1 MSDDLRW
8 QRARLSRR
16 SLLTGLVMT
25 AGVGVLA
32 ACSGGGASTPAAPAK
47 PAETKP
53 AETKPAESKPAEAAK
68 PAAPAAAP
76 AAQPAA
82 TTAPAAKTSGSATTV
97 VWFAGRDTTGYT
109 PKQVEAFNKANKSV
123 QIDYQE
129 QGANTTDL
137 HDKFVTVAGAKDAS
151 VDIVS
156 MDVPYVPEFA
166 AAGWTIPVDDVLP
179 KDEQAKFFQ
188 GTLHGATYE
197 GKLFG
202 VPWYNNGP
210 GLYYRKDLFEAKG
223 LKPPKTY
230 DELLNAAKML
240 QTADVAGFAMQLPQS
255 EGGIINWIE
264 YLWGY
269 GGNLVDDKLNVV
281 VDQGTAGVDGM
292 QKILDFVYKDKILP
306 EAALQFKLGAD
317 VMNLFR
323 GGNVAMIR
331 LWFSNAGDL
340 YKPDSAIK
348 QEQWDVAPL
357 PSKDGAKPGPGC
369 LGDWNLGVSKF
380 SKKPK
385 EALEAIKILTDQDN
399 QRMRFLEGG
408 FLPARPAVFD
418 DPEIQKKYPYAKA
431 AQASFD
437 NLNPRPVTPFWPQMS
452 SDAIQPAFGQAM
464 AQQIKPDQAIKQM
477 ADKMREIM
485 KKG

>member
-1 MSDDLRW
+1 MSEVLTR
-8 QRARLSRR
+8 RLSRR
-16 SLLTGLVMT
+16 AVLRAGLLVGLVVPGT
-25 AGVGVLA
+25 SLLA
-32 ACSGGGASTPAAPAK
+32 ACSGGSSTPAAPAK

-53 AETKPAESKPAEAAK
+53 ADAAK
-68 PAAPAAAP
+68 PAAPAAAG
-76 AAQPAA
+76 AA
-82 TTAPAAKTSGSATTV
+82 TSAPAQQGTGTATTV

-109 PKQVEAFNKANKSV
+109 PKQVEAFNKANKSI

-129 QGANTTDL
+129 QGAVTQDL
-137 HDKFVTVAGAKDAS
+137 HDKFVTVAGAKDSS

-166 AAGWTIPVDDVLP
+166 AAGWTIPVEEILT

-197 GKLFG
+197 GKLWA
-202 VPWYNNGP
+202 VPWFNNGP
-210 GLYYRKDLFEAKG
+210 GLYYRKDLFDAKG

-230 DELLNAAKML
+230 DELLNAAKTL
-240 QTADVAGFAMQLPQS
+240 QTADMVGFAMQLPQS

-269 GGNLVDDKLNVV
+269 GGDLVDDKLDVV
-281 VDQGTAGVDGM
+281 VDKGSAGVDGM

-323 GGNVAMIR
+323 GGKAAMIR
-331 LWFSNAGDL
+331 LWFSQAGDL
-340 YKPDSAIK
+340 YKDDSTIK
-348 QEQWDVAPL
+348 AGQWDVAPL

-380 SKKPK
+380 STKQK
-385 EALEAIKILTDQDN
+385 EALEAIKILTGQEH
-399 QRMRFLEGG
+399 QRMRFLDGG

-418 DPEIQKKYPYAKA
+418 DPDIQKKYPYAKS
-431 AQASFD
+431 AQASFE
-437 NLNPRPVTPFWPQMS
+437 NLKPRPVTPFWPQMS
-452 SDAIQPAFGQAM
+452 ADAIQPAFGQAM
-464 AQQIKPDQAIKQM
+464 AKQIPPEQAIKQM
-477 ADKMREIM
+477 ADKMRSIM